1 MLGALVVGLRF
12 VLPHLF
18 TSDPQVQAAIAAG
31 LLVVG
36 LSQPLSGYV
45 FVIDGVLIGADDGRW
60 LALASVIVYVLYLPV
75 ILLVHRAGSRLLEG
89 SDMWSGPQLAVLALW
104 VAMTGFMAIR
114 AVTLWLRVRTTHWMV
129 TGTR

>member
-1 MLGALVVGLRF
+1 M
-12 VLPHLF
+12 LPHLF

-60 LALASVIVYVLYLPV
+60 LAVASVIVYVLYLPV
-75 ILLVHRAGSRLLEG
+75 ILLVHRAGSRLLEVRTCG
-89 SDMWSGPQLAVLALW
+89 WAATRGAFALW